1 MGDGTPSFA
10 GGAPFVCLC
19 REDLNMGLFDKAK
32 EFASDPDNV
41 AKAKEQMT
49 DENVGAAT
57 DKLKEFAPD
66 QADGAIDSMGD
77 KAREWGGAEEAA
89 QEPAQQREAQPQ
101 AAERQDSPQQERE
114 GGRGEGREGRGE
126 GREGGRGEGR
136 GEGREGREG
145 REGGREGREGGRG
158 EGRGQDGPGR
168 HGDGGRD

>member
-1 MGDGTPSFA
+1 
-10 GGAPFVCLC
+10 
-19 REDLNMGLFDKAK
+19 MGLFDKAK

-66 QADGAIDSMGD
+66 QADGAIDSMGE
-77 KAREWGGAEEAA
+77 KAREWGGAEETA

-101 AAERQDSPQQERE
+101 AAERQDGPQQERE

-126 GREGGRGEGR
+126 GREGREGGR
-136 GEGREGREG
+136 GEGREGRGE
-145 REGGREGREGGRG
+145 GREGREGGRG

-168 HGDGGRD
+168 HGGGGRD

>member
-1 MGDGTPSFA
+1 
-10 GGAPFVCLC
+10 
-19 REDLNMGLFDKAK
+19 MGLFDKAK

-77 KAREWGGAEEAA
+77 RAREWGGGAESA

-101 AAERQDSPQQERE
+101 AAERQASPQQERE
-114 GGRGEGREGRGE
+114 GGRGEGREGRE
-126 GREGGRGEGR
+126 GREGGR

-145 REGGREGREGGRG
+145 REGGGG
-158 EGRGQDGPGR
+158 EGRHAGRDNDGPGR
-168 HGDGGRD
+168 HGGGGRD